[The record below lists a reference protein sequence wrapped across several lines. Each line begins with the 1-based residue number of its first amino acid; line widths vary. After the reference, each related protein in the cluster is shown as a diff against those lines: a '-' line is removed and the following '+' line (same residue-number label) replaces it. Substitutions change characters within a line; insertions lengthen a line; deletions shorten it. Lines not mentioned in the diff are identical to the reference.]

1 MGLDMYL
8 NGVRSVSE
16 YERGMEQAA
25 KALGAAGEVTR
36 YTHRRPVTGI
46 VVEVMYWRKANAI
59 HAWFVDHVQGGE
71 DKCRPHVVS
80 AEDLAKLLA
89 LLEEV
94 LADREHGPKKLAPR
108 GGCFFG
114 STEIDEWYWQDI
126 EETAAVLREVLA
138 WEDLSVWNFTY
149 QSSW

>member
-8 NGVRSVSE
+8 MGERSVCE
-16 YERGMEQAA
+16 YERGMEEAA
-25 KALGAAGEVTR
+25 KKLSAASEVTR
-36 YTHRRPVTGI
+36 YTHQRPLRAM

-59 HAWFVDHVQGGE
+59 HGWFVDHVQGGE
-71 DKCRPHVVS
+71 DKCRPHPVMFS
-80 AEDLAKLLA
+80 DLNKLLV
-89 LLEEV
+89 LLDEV

-108 GGCFFG
+108 AGFFFG
-114 STEIDEWYWQDI
+114 SLEVDEWYWKDL

-138 WEDLSVWNFTY
+138 WEDLPSWSFTY

>member
-1 MGLDMYL
+1 MGLDMFL
-8 NGVRSVSE
+8 TGERNVSE

-25 KALGAAGEVTR
+25 KALCAAGEVTR
-36 YTHRRPVTGI
+36 YTHQRPVTGI

-71 DKCRPHVVS
+71 DKCRPHPVR
-80 AEDLAKLLA
+80 AEDLAELLA

-94 LADREHGPKKLAPR
+94 LADREHGHKKLEPR
-108 GGCFFG
+108 GGFFFG
-114 STEIDEWYWQDI
+114 SLEVDEWYWQDV
-126 EETAAVLREVLA
+126 EETAAVLREVLK
-138 WEDLSVWNFTY
+138 WRDLSAWNFTY

>member
-8 NGVRSVSE
+8 TGERYVSE

-25 KALGAAGEVTR
+25 KSLSAAVEVTR
-36 YTHRRPVTGI
+36 YTHQRPVTGI

-71 DKCRPHVVS
+71 DKCRPHSVS

-89 LLEEV
+89 LLDEV
-94 LADREHGPKKLAPR
+94 LADREHGPKKLEPR
-108 GGCFFG
+108 AGFFFG
-114 STEIDEWYWQDI
+114 STEVDEWYWQDV
-126 EETAAVLREVLA
+126 EQTAAVLREVLK
-138 WEDLSVWNFTY
+138 WGDLSAWSFTY

>member
-8 NGVRSVSE
+8 TGERYVSE

-25 KALGAAGEVTR
+25 KALSAASEVTR
-36 YTHRRPVTGI
+36 YTHQRPVTGV

-71 DKCRPHVVS
+71 DECRPHPVR
-80 AEDLAKLLA
+80 AEDLAELLV

-94 LADREHGPKKLAPR
+94 LADREHGPEKLAPR
-108 GGCFFG
+108 EGFFFG
-114 STEIDEWYWQDI
+114 SLEVNEWYWQDV

-138 WEDLSVWNFTY
+138 WEDLPSWSFTY
-149 QSSW
+149 RSSW